1 MFASSLTITNNKMT
15 TAQLA
20 QRIDVV
26 STTSYG
32 HFKVTIEYRNKKY
45 SCITNNAPAVD
56 RHDDDDAKGRHYKG
70 IYTQKDALET
80 LWSECKRKNNPF

>member
-1 MFASSLTITNNKMT
+1 MT
-15 TAQLA
+15 VSELS
-20 QRIDVV
+20 QRINVV

-32 HFKVTIEYRNKKY
+32 HFRVTIEYRNKKY

-56 RHDDDDAKGRHYKG
+56 RHDDDDAKGPHFKG

-80 LWSECKRKNNPF
+80 LWSECKRKNNLR